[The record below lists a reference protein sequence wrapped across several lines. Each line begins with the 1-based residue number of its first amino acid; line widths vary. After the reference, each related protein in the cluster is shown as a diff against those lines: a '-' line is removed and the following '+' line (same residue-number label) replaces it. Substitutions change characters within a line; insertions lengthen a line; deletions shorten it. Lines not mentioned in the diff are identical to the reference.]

1 MTRNGLIDKIIEFE
15 NYNLRNGNG
24 VLSFVKKDDPYKQ
37 ILLSS
42 KTLFLVD
49 NYSEDSETFVISS
62 IKNIE
67 EKEDKVIITLFDGE
81 SKEF

>member
-1 MTRNGLIDKIIEFE
+1 MTRNDLIDKIIEFE
-15 NYNLRNGNG
+15 NYKLRKGNG
-24 VLSFVKKDDPYKQ
+24 VLSFVKTDDPYKQ

-49 NYSEDSETFVISS
+49 NYSEDSETFVIST

>member
-1 MTRNGLIDKIIEFE
+1 MTRNDLIDKIIEFE
-15 NYNLRNGNG
+15 NYKLRKGNE

-37 ILLSS
+37 ILLSN

-49 NYSEDSETFVISS
+49 NYSEDSETFVINT